1 MVNRFQTG
9 PSSRVYLMHSPH
21 PASILEIVDLGRL
34 SYVDAL
40 AQQRRRQQE
49 VIALRESASPRMD
62 LLLVEHDPPVIT
74 ISNRPGARSH
84 LLASDEQ
91 LAARGVEVQ
100 PTDRGGDI
108 TWHGP
113 GQLVAYPILDLNRL
127 ELRLHA
133 YLRWLEEIV
142 IRTLARYGLHGFRD
156 ECATGVWVG
165 DDPTRAR
172 KICAMGVRVSRW
184 VTMHGLAINV
194 CPDLSHFDL
203 IVPCGLAGRGV
214 TSMQAE
220 LGDSAPD
227 MMEVSNTLQEEFRI
241 GLRESG

>member
-1 MVNRFQTG
+1 MT
-9 PSSRVYLMHSPH
+9 
-21 PASILEIVDLGRL
+21 
-34 SYVDAL
+34 YVDAL
-40 AQQRRRQQE
+40 AEQRRRQQE
-49 VIALRESASPRMD
+49 VIALRDSEVPRMD

-91 LAARGVEVQ
+91 LSAQGVEVQ

-142 IRTLARYGLHGFRD
+142 IRTLARYGIQGFRD
-156 ECATGVWVG
+156 DCATGVWVG
-165 DDPTRAR
+165 DDPARAR

-214 TSMQAE
+214 TSLQAE
-220 LGDSAPD
+220 LGDAAPD
-227 MMEVSNTLQEEFRI
+227 MQDVSNALQEEFRI
-241 GLRESG
+241 GLRQSG

>member
-1 MVNRFQTG
+1 
-9 PSSRVYLMHSPH
+9 MHSEH
-21 PASILEIVDLGRL
+21 PDTILQITDLGRL

-40 AQQRRRQQE
+40 QEQRRRQQE
-49 VIALRESASPRMD
+49 VIALRDSATPRMD

-74 ISNRPGARSH
+74 ISNRPGSRAH

-91 LAARGVEVQ
+91 LADRGVEVQ

-113 GQLVAYPILDLNRL
+113 GQLVVYPILDLNRL

-142 IRTLARYGLHGFRD
+142 IRTLKHYGIRGVRD
-156 ECATGVWVG
+156 DCATGVWVG
-165 DDPTRAR
+165 DDPASAR

-194 CPDLSHFDL
+194 CPDLSYFDL

-214 TSMQAE
+214 TSIEYEMGSNGPGME
-220 LGDSAPD
+220 
-227 MMEVSNTLQEEFRI
+227 EVSSTLQQEFRL
-241 GLRESG
+241 GLQRSG

>member
-1 MVNRFQTG
+1 M
-9 PSSRVYLMHSPH
+9 SSPQ
-21 PASILEIVDLGRL
+21 PASILEITDLGRL
-34 SYVDAL
+34 SSVDAL
-40 AQQRRRQQE
+40 NQQRRRQQE
-49 VIALRESASPRMD
+49 VISLRDSDSPRMD

-84 LLASDEQ
+84 LLASDDQ

-142 IRTLARYGLHGFRD
+142 IRTLARYDLQGFRD

-165 DDPTRAR
+165 DDPAAAR

-227 MMEVSNTLQEEFRI
+227 MADVSRTLQEEFMV